1 MSGVKGDIVVPEG
14 PTEEEKKKAEDVKG
28 AYAAFDGPAEGGRR
42 RGRHGHHRAVG
53 SRVQVVNGTAHHT
66 PGGLTKKDLKYNKYG
81 RIVSAK
87 KSALAKRKGT
97 LKKWEKKTGM
107 KWTIK
112 NGKPVKVKRGK
123 KGGAEDSE

>member
-1 MSGVKGDIVVPEG
+1 MADTGNDTVDSVLNKSGALD
-14 PTEEEKKKAEDVKG
+14 
-28 AYAAFDGPAEGGRR
+28 GGR
-42 RGRHGHHRAVG
+42 RHGHHRAVG

-66 PGGLTKKDLKYNKYG
+66 SGGLTKKDLKYNKYG
-81 RIVSAK
+81 RIVSAR

-112 NGKPVKVKRGK
+112 HGKPVKVKHGK
-123 KGGAEDSE
+123 KRRGGAEEGGVGRQ

>member
-1 MSGVKGDIVVPEG
+1 MSDVEGDVVAPPAAENDMVKDVEG
-14 PTEEEKKKAEDVKG
+14 ASP
-28 AYAAFDGPAEGGRR
+28 PMEGGRR
-42 RGRHGHHRAVG
+42 RGRHGHSRAVG

-97 LKKWEKKTGM
+97 LKKWEKKTGI

-112 NGKPVKVKRGK
+112 KGKPVKVKKGK
-123 KGGAEDSE
+123 KGGADEEVA